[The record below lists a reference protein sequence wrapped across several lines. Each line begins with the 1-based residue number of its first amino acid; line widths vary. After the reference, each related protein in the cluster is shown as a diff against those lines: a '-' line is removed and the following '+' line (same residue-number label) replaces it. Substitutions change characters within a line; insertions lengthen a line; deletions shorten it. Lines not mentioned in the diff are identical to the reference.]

1 MSVVPLYLSVSARV
15 SAKEA
20 IGRGRGR
27 NKARGRCKTR
37 EESVTKRGNVLHF
50 YRSPCTLARAE
61 KRMIPRVKISR
72 RSVECG
78 TAIYTQREGERGL
91 RFRTL
96 LGSHFLSRLVS
107 FFSVIPW
114 ILDSMIRDYDKV
126 FVLVLGKIKDFG

>member
-1 MSVVPLYLSVSARV
+1 MSVSARV

-72 RSVECG
+72 RSVERG
-78 TAIYTQREGERGL
+78 TTIYTQREGERGL
-91 RFRTL
+91 RFRL
-96 LGSHFLSRLVS
+96 LDSHFLSRLVS
-107 FFSVIPW
+107 FFSVKPW
-114 ILDSMIRDYDKV
+114 ILDSMIRDYDKI